1 MEGLTFEIE
10 DLRSF
15 LAILK
20 EYVDFKRISGQY
32 FFFLNFR
39 VSQKK
44 ESFSFRKHLLFR
56 DSFFLGKVDGQVKNR
71 ALVKIRLD
79 ILAARRAN
87 DVHSSLVVVPNPV
100 IS

>member
-32 FFFLNFR
+32 FFFFLTSER
-39 VSQKK
+39 LK
-44 ESFSFRKHLLFR
+44 RK
-56 DSFFLGKVDGQVKNR
+56 R
-71 ALVKIRLD
+71 ALVLGNIYYSV
-79 ILAARRAN
+79 ILFFLAKWMVRSRIE
-87 DVHSSLVVVPNPV
+87 LW
-100 IS
+100 